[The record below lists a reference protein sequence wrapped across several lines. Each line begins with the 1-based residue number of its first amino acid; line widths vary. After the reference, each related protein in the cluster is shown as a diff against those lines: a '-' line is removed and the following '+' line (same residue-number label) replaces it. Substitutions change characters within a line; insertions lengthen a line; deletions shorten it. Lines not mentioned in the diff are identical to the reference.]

1 MLQRDGTRKQG
12 DGVLLDYHIHRRI
25 LGVLEEMQ
33 ENLSGETRRKDLR
46 PAGEYLAALREM
58 EKICGKGL
66 SPGRRACY
74 DGLLGSLVA
83 AMERLARKRT
93 MGRKDRISCGE
104 RMGELLAAFREEKE
118 VKKSMVFLPSNAS
131 MWDSMESVWKAAQRD
146 AEHCNAYVIPIPYCT
161 KNPDG
166 SPKEWRCEADRFPKE
181 VPLIHWQAVDLEKM
195 HPDIILINTPYEEE
209 NTVTSVEQ
217 RYYPRNLR
225 KCTDRLVYLPYFVFR
240 EADLKNARFLEHVA
254 RLARHP
260 GTACADE
267 TIVQSEA
274 ARQAYIRVLEQED
287 GVRDR
292 TYWEKH
298 ILGLG
303 SPKIEK
309 VRNTGRDEAALPE
322 EWRRIIRGKKV
333 VLYNTSVTEVLHQT
347 SLFLEKIRD
356 TLEAFRRNEKAALWW
371 RPHPLL
377 EATIQSM
384 RPALLDGYL
393 QIVEAYKKEGWGIYD
408 DTGDMHRAIAWS
420 DAFYGDGSSVAIL
433 YGMTGKPVLVQN
445 YSVRCK
451 GNKGGGSDG

>member
-1 MLQRDGTRKQG
+1 
-12 DGVLLDYHIHRRI
+12 LLDYHIHRRI

-274 ARQAYIRVLEQED
+274 ARQAYIKVLEQED

>member
-1 MLQRDGTRKQG
+1 
-12 DGVLLDYHIHRRI
+12 LLDYHIHRRI

>member
-1 MLQRDGTRKQG
+1 M
-12 DGVLLDYHIHRRI
+12 LDYHIHRRI

-274 ARQAYIRVLEQED
+274 ARQAYIKVLEQED

>member
-1 MLQRDGTRKQG
+1 M
-12 DGVLLDYHIHRRI
+12 LDYHIHRRI

>member
-1 MLQRDGTRKQG
+1 
-12 DGVLLDYHIHRRI
+12 
-25 LGVLEEMQ
+25 
-33 ENLSGETRRKDLR
+33 
-46 PAGEYLAALREM
+46 
-58 EKICGKGL
+58 
-66 SPGRRACY
+66 
-74 DGLLGSLVA
+74 
-83 AMERLARKRT
+83 
-93 MGRKDRISCGE
+93 
-104 RMGELLAAFREEKE
+104 
-118 VKKSMVFLPSNAS
+118 
-131 MWDSMESVWKAAQRD
+131 
-146 AEHCNAYVIPIPYCT
+146 
-161 KNPDG
+161 
-166 SPKEWRCEADRFPKE
+166 
-181 VPLIHWQAVDLEKM
+181 
-195 HPDIILINTPYEEE
+195 
-209 NTVTSVEQ
+209 
-217 RYYPRNLR
+217 
-225 KCTDRLVYLPYFVFR
+225 
-240 EADLKNARFLEHVA
+240 
-254 RLARHP
+254 
-260 GTACADE
+260 
-267 TIVQSEA
+267 
-274 ARQAYIRVLEQED
+274 VLEQED

>member
-1 MLQRDGTRKQG
+1 M
-12 DGVLLDYHIHRRI
+12 LDYHIHRRI

-333 VLYNTSVTEVLHQT
+333 VLYNTSVTDVLHQT